1 MGKRRKR
8 KNRAT
13 IFELFGRKK
22 SNIEK
27 VAEMIEEQH
36 IYNQRVKAVFGT
48 LGYLQG
54 VDENAVSGEDFK
66 RLVSVVEELADIV
79 FGNDVDFD
87 TVTDQYIEDDTD
99 EIISED
105 LLFRKGAPTMNMLN
119 KNTSIDEMIREDAIN
134 EYAKSETDTDTD
146 DEIVSK
152 DILFR
157 KGNGPAKNM
166 LKENTAID
174 RMIREDAINESMES
188 DNDL

>member
-8 KNRAT
+8 KNKAT
-13 IFELFGRKK
+13 IFEIFGRKK

-79 FGNDVDFD
+79 FGNDTDFEPVAEPYVEDATDVDD
-87 TVTDQYIEDDTD
+87 IE
-99 EIISED
+99 SED
-105 LLFRKGAPTMNMLN
+105 LLFRKGVGPERNIF
-119 KNTSIDEMIREDAIN
+119 KENTSIDKMIREDAIN
-134 EYAKSETDTDTD
+134 DIIKSD
-146 DEIVSK
+146 
-152 DILFR
+152 
-157 KGNGPAKNM
+157 
-166 LKENTAID
+166 
-174 RMIREDAINESMES
+174 S
-188 DNDL
+188 DV

>member
-8 KNRAT
+8 KNKAT

-54 VDENAVSGEDFK
+54 VDANPVSADDFK

-79 FGNDVDFD
+79 FGGDTDFEPVAEPYVEDVTDVDD
-87 TVTDQYIEDDTD
+87 IE
-99 EIISED
+99 SED
-105 LLFRKGAPTMNMLN
+105 LLFRKGIGPERNIF
-119 KNTSIDEMIREDAIN
+119 KENTSIDKMIREDAIN
-134 EYAKSETDTDTD
+134 DLIKSD
-146 DEIVSK
+146 S
-152 DILFR
+152 DI
-157 KGNGPAKNM
+157 
-166 LKENTAID
+166 
-174 RMIREDAINESMES
+174 
-188 DNDL
+188 

>member
-48 LGYLQG
+48 LGYLQA
-54 VDENAVSGEDFK
+54 VDANPVSGDDFK

-79 FGNDVDFD
+79 FGGDVDFEPVAEPYVED
-87 TVTDQYIEDDTD
+87 TAD
-99 EIISED
+99 EIESED
-105 LLFRKGAPTMNMLN
+105 LLFRKGIGPERNIF
-119 KNTSIDEMIREDAIN
+119 KENTSID
-134 EYAKSETDTDTD
+134 K
-146 DEIVSK
+146 
-152 DILFR
+152 
-157 KGNGPAKNM
+157 
-166 LKENTAID
+166 
-174 RMIREDAINESMES
+174 MIREDAINESIKS
-188 DNDL
+188 NNDL

>member
-79 FGNDVDFD
+79 FGGDVDFD

-99 EIISED
+99 EIVSED
-105 LLFRKGAPTMNMLN
+105 L
-119 KNTSIDEMIREDAIN
+119 
-134 EYAKSETDTDTD
+134 
-146 DEIVSK
+146 
-152 DILFR
+152 LFR

-174 RMIREDAINESMES
+174 RMIREDAINESIES
-188 DNDL
+188 NNDL

>member
-8 KNRAT
+8 KHQAT

-54 VDENAVSGEDFK
+54 VDENTVSGEDFK

-87 TVTDQYIEDDTD
+87 TVTDQYNEDDTD
-99 EIISED
+99 EIVAED
-105 LLFRKGAPTMNMLN
+105 LLFRT
-119 KNTSIDEMIREDAIN
+119 
-134 EYAKSETDTDTD
+134 
-146 DEIVSK
+146 
-152 DILFR
+152 
-157 KGNGPAKNM
+157 GNGPAKNM
-166 LKENTAID
+166 LKETTAID
-174 RMIREDAINESMES
+174 RMIREDAINESIES

>member
-87 TVTDQYIEDDTD
+87 TVTDRYIEDDTD
-99 EIISED
+99 EIVSED

-119 KNTSIDEMIREDAIN
+119 KNTSIDEMIMEDAIN
-134 EYAKSETDTDTD
+134 ESMDSRDESHTD
-146 DEIVSK
+146 DEFVSK

-166 LKENTAID
+166 LKETTAID
-174 RMIREDAINESMES
+174 RMIREDAINESIES
-188 DNDL
+188 NNDL

>member
-48 LGYLQG
+48 LGYLQ
-54 VDENAVSGEDFK
+54 AVEANPVSADDFK

-79 FGNDVDFD
+79 FGG
-87 TVTDQYIEDDTD
+87 DTD
-99 EIISED
+99 FEPVSEPYVEDGADEIESED
-105 LLFRKGAPTMNMLN
+105 LLFRKG
-119 KNTSIDEMIREDAIN
+119 I
-134 EYAKSETDTDTD
+134 
-146 DEIVSK
+146 
-152 DILFR
+152 
-157 KGNGPAKNM
+157 GPERNIF
-166 LKENTAID
+166 KENTSID
-174 RMIREDAINESMES
+174 RMIREDAINESIES

>member
-99 EIISED
+99 EIVSED
-105 LLFRKGAPTMNMLN
+105 LLFRT
-119 KNTSIDEMIREDAIN
+119 
-134 EYAKSETDTDTD
+134 
-146 DEIVSK
+146 
-152 DILFR
+152 
-157 KGNGPAKNM
+157 GNGPAKNM
-166 LKENTAID
+166 LKETTAID
-174 RMIREDAINESMES
+174 RMIREDAINESIES
-188 DNDL
+188 NNDL

>member
-87 TVTDQYIEDDTD
+87 TVTEPYIEDDTD
-99 EIISED
+99 EIVAED
-105 LLFRKGAPTMNMLN
+105 LLFRT
-119 KNTSIDEMIREDAIN
+119 
-134 EYAKSETDTDTD
+134 
-146 DEIVSK
+146 
-152 DILFR
+152 
-157 KGNGPAKNM
+157 GNGPAKNM
-166 LKENTAID
+166 LKETTAID
-174 RMIREDAINESMES
+174 RMIREDAINEAIES
-188 DNDL
+188 NNDL

>member
-79 FGNDVDFD
+79 FGGDVEFD
-87 TVTDQYIEDDTD
+87 TVSESYIEDDSD
-99 EIISED
+99 EIVSED
-105 LLFRKGAPTMNMLN
+105 LLFRKGAPTMNTLN
-119 KNTSIDEMIREDAIN
+119 KHTTIDEMIMEDAIN
-134 EYAKSETDTDTD
+134 ESMDSRDESHTD
-146 DEIVSK
+146 DEFVSK

-188 DNDL
+188 NNDL

>member
-8 KNRAT
+8 KNKAT

-54 VDENAVSGEDFK
+54 VDENAVSAADFK

-79 FGNDVDFD
+79 FGGDTDFEPVAEPYVEDVTDVDD
-87 TVTDQYIEDDTD
+87 IE
-99 EIISED
+99 SED
-105 LLFRKGAPTMNMLN
+105 LLFRKG
-119 KNTSIDEMIREDAIN
+119 
-134 EYAKSETDTDTD
+134 
-146 DEIVSK
+146 V
-152 DILFR
+152 
-157 KGNGPAKNM
+157 GPERNIF
-166 LKENTAID
+166 KENTSID
-174 RMIREDAINESMES
+174 RMIREDAINESIKS
-188 DNDL
+188 DSDI

>member
-87 TVTDQYIEDDTD
+87 TVTDQYNEDDTD
-99 EIISED
+99 EIVAED
-105 LLFRKGAPTMNMLN
+105 LLFRT
-119 KNTSIDEMIREDAIN
+119 
-134 EYAKSETDTDTD
+134 
-146 DEIVSK
+146 
-152 DILFR
+152 
-157 KGNGPAKNM
+157 GNGPAKNM
-166 LKENTAID
+166 MKENTAID
-174 RMIREDAINESMES
+174 RMIREDAINESIES

>member
-87 TVTDQYIEDDTD
+87 TVTDVVDDD
-99 EIISED
+99 
-105 LLFRKGAPTMNMLN
+105 
-119 KNTSIDEMIREDAIN
+119 
-134 EYAKSETDTDTD
+134 D

-166 LKENTAID
+166 LKETTAID
-174 RMIREDAINESMES
+174 RMIREDAINESIES

>member
-8 KNRAT
+8 KNKAT

-54 VDENAVSGEDFK
+54 VNENAVSAADFK

-79 FGNDVDFD
+79 FGGDTDFEPVAEPYVEDVTDVDD
-87 TVTDQYIEDDTD
+87 IE
-99 EIISED
+99 SED
-105 LLFRKGAPTMNMLN
+105 LLFRKGVGPERNIF
-119 KNTSIDEMIREDAIN
+119 KENTSIDKMIREDAIN
-134 EYAKSETDTDTD
+134 DLIKSD
-146 DEIVSK
+146 
-152 DILFR
+152 
-157 KGNGPAKNM
+157 
-166 LKENTAID
+166 
-174 RMIREDAINESMES
+174 S
-188 DNDL
+188 DV

>member
-8 KNRAT
+8 KNKAT

-54 VDENAVSGEDFK
+54 VDANPVSADDFK

-79 FGNDVDFD
+79 FGGDTDFEPVAEPYVEDVTDVDD
-87 TVTDQYIEDDTD
+87 IE
-99 EIISED
+99 SED
-105 LLFRKGAPTMNMLN
+105 LLFRKGVGPERNIF
-119 KNTSIDEMIREDAIN
+119 KENTSIDKMIREDAIN
-134 EYAKSETDTDTD
+134 DLITSD
-146 DEIVSK
+146 S
-152 DILFR
+152 DI
-157 KGNGPAKNM
+157 
-166 LKENTAID
+166 
-174 RMIREDAINESMES
+174 
-188 DNDL
+188 

>member
-8 KNRAT
+8 KNKAT

-54 VDENAVSGEDFK
+54 VDANPVSADDFK

-79 FGNDVDFD
+79 FGGDTDFEPVAEPYVEDVTDVDD
-87 TVTDQYIEDDTD
+87 IE
-99 EIISED
+99 SED
-105 LLFRKGAPTMNMLN
+105 LLFRKGVGPERNIF
-119 KNTSIDEMIREDAIN
+119 KENTSIDKMIREDAIN
-134 EYAKSETDTDTD
+134 DLIKSD
-146 DEIVSK
+146 
-152 DILFR
+152 
-157 KGNGPAKNM
+157 
-166 LKENTAID
+166 
-174 RMIREDAINESMES
+174 S
-188 DNDL
+188 DV

>member
-8 KNRAT
+8 KNKAT

-54 VDENAVSGEDFK
+54 VDEKAVSTANFK

-79 FGNDVDFD
+79 FGGDTDFEPVDEPYVEDVTDVDD
-87 TVTDQYIEDDTD
+87 IE
-99 EIISED
+99 SED
-105 LLFRKGAPTMNMLN
+105 LLFRKGVGPERNIF
-119 KNTSIDEMIREDAIN
+119 KENTSIDKMIREDAIN
-134 EYAKSETDTDTD
+134 DLIKSD
-146 DEIVSK
+146 
-152 DILFR
+152 
-157 KGNGPAKNM
+157 
-166 LKENTAID
+166 
-174 RMIREDAINESMES
+174 S
-188 DNDL
+188 DV

>member
-8 KNRAT
+8 KNKAT

-54 VDENAVSGEDFK
+54 VDENAVTAADFK

-79 FGNDVDFD
+79 FGGDTDFEPVAEPYVEDVTDVDD
-87 TVTDQYIEDDTD
+87 IE
-99 EIISED
+99 SED
-105 LLFRKGAPTMNMLN
+105 LLFRKGVGPERNIF
-119 KNTSIDEMIREDAIN
+119 KENTTIDKMIREDAITDLI
-134 EYAKSETDTDTD
+134 KSD
-146 DEIVSK
+146 
-152 DILFR
+152 
-157 KGNGPAKNM
+157 
-166 LKENTAID
+166 
-174 RMIREDAINESMES
+174 S
-188 DNDL
+188 DV

>member
-87 TVTDQYIEDDTD
+87 TVTDVVDDDED
-99 EIISED
+99 EIVAED
-105 LLFRKGAPTMNMLN
+105 LLFRT
-119 KNTSIDEMIREDAIN
+119 
-134 EYAKSETDTDTD
+134 
-146 DEIVSK
+146 
-152 DILFR
+152 
-157 KGNGPAKNM
+157 GNGPAKNM
-166 LKENTAID
+166 LKETTAID
-174 RMIREDAINESMES
+174 RMIREDAINESIES

>member
-8 KNRAT
+8 KNKAT

-54 VDENAVSGEDFK
+54 VDETAVTAADFK

-79 FGNDVDFD
+79 FGGDTDFEPVAEPYVEDVTDVDD
-87 TVTDQYIEDDTD
+87 IE
-99 EIISED
+99 SED
-105 LLFRKGAPTMNMLN
+105 LLFRKGVGPERNIF
-119 KNTSIDEMIREDAIN
+119 KENTSIDKMIREDAIN
-134 EYAKSETDTDTD
+134 DLIKSD
-146 DEIVSK
+146 
-152 DILFR
+152 
-157 KGNGPAKNM
+157 
-166 LKENTAID
+166 
-174 RMIREDAINESMES
+174 S
-188 DNDL
+188 DV

>member
-66 RLVSVVEELADIV
+66 RLVYVVEELADIV
-79 FGNDVDFD
+79 FGGDVDFD

-99 EIISED
+99 EIVSED

-119 KNTSIDEMIREDAIN
+119 KHTSIDEMIMEDAIN
-134 EYAKSETDTDTD
+134 ESMDSRDESHTD
-146 DEIVSK
+146 DEFVSK

-174 RMIREDAINESMES
+174 RMIREDAINESIES
-188 DNDL
+188 NNDL

>member
-48 LGYLQG
+48 LGYLQA

-99 EIISED
+99 EIVAED
-105 LLFRKGAPTMNMLN
+105 LLFRT
-119 KNTSIDEMIREDAIN
+119 
-134 EYAKSETDTDTD
+134 
-146 DEIVSK
+146 
-152 DILFR
+152 
-157 KGNGPAKNM
+157 GNGPAKNM

-174 RMIREDAINESMES
+174 RMIREDAINESIES
-188 DNDL
+188 NNDL

>member
-54 VDENAVSGEDFK
+54 VDENVVSAVDFK

-79 FGNDVDFD
+79 FGGDVDFD

-99 EIISED
+99 EIVSED
-105 LLFRKGAPTMNMLN
+105 LLFRKGVPTMNMLN
-119 KNTSIDEMIREDAIN
+119 KHTTIDEMIMEDAIN
-134 EYAKSETDTDTD
+134 ESMDSRDESHTD
-146 DEIVSK
+146 DEFVSK

-174 RMIREDAINESMES
+174 RMIREDAINESIES

>member
-27 VAEMIEEQH
+27 VAEMIEEQY

-99 EIISED
+99 EIVSED

-134 EYAKSETDTDTD
+134 EYAKSETDLDTD
-146 DEIVSK
+146 DEFVSK

>member
-54 VDENAVSGEDFK
+54 VDANPVSADDFK

-79 FGNDVDFD
+79 FGGDTDFEPVAEPYVEDVTDVDD
-87 TVTDQYIEDDTD
+87 IE
-99 EIISED
+99 SED
-105 LLFRKGAPTMNMLN
+105 LLFRKGVGPEGNIF
-119 KNTSIDEMIREDAIN
+119 KENTSIDKMIREDAIN
-134 EYAKSETDTDTD
+134 DLIKSD
-146 DEIVSK
+146 
-152 DILFR
+152 
-157 KGNGPAKNM
+157 
-166 LKENTAID
+166 
-174 RMIREDAINESMES
+174 S
-188 DNDL
+188 DV

>member
-8 KNRAT
+8 KNKAT

-54 VDENAVSGEDFK
+54 VDANPVSADDFK

-79 FGNDVDFD
+79 FGGDTDFEPVAEPYVEDVTDVDD
-87 TVTDQYIEDDTD
+87 IE
-99 EIISED
+99 SED
-105 LLFRKGAPTMNMLN
+105 LLFRKGIGPERNIF
-119 KNTSIDEMIREDAIN
+119 KENTTIDKMIREDAIN
-134 EYAKSETDTDTD
+134 DLIKSD
-146 DEIVSK
+146 
-152 DILFR
+152 
-157 KGNGPAKNM
+157 
-166 LKENTAID
+166 
-174 RMIREDAINESMES
+174 S
-188 DNDL
+188 DV